1 MIISKNTQLSQ
12 FDFWGSAEDDV
23 AKLTISQLDNIED
36 ALIELYPNGID
47 ATALNDLFRFEFD
60 WVISLIGLS
69 EDDLNDE
76 DGDE

>member
-1 MIISKNTQLSQ
+1 MIIIKNTQLSQ

-23 AKLTISQLDNIED
+23 KKLTLSQLDQIED
-36 ALIELYPNGID
+36 VLIELYPNGID
-47 ATALNDLFRFEFD
+47 ATNLNDLFRFEFE

-76 DGDE
+76 EGDE

>member
-1 MIISKNTQLSQ
+1 MIIIKNTQLSQ

-23 AKLTISQLDNIED
+23 KKLTLSQLDQIED
-36 ALIELYPNGID
+36 VLIELYPNGID
-47 ATALNDLFRFEFD
+47 ATNLNDLFRFEFE

-76 DGDE
+76 DEDE